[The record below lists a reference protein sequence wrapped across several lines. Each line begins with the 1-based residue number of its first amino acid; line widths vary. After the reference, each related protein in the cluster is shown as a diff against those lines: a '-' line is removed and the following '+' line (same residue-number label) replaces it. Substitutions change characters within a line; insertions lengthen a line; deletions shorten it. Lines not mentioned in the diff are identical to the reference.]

1 MNMQA
6 MLKQAQK
13 MQNDM
18 MKEKAIIDE
27 TIYEGKSSLVSVK
40 VKGTKELVEVIIVNE
55 EGIMVAPAPK
65 DIDETTYMF
74 SPKVLDR
81 ANVVEFNPKRE
92 DVLKLFHGCTE
103 TKDCIRAKTGIAT
116 SDMSWG

>member
-40 VKGTKELVEVIIVNE
+40 MKGTKELVEVKIDADSLESDDIEMLQDMIVVAINE
-55 EGIMVAPAPK
+55 ANKQIDK
-65 DIDETTYMF
+65 DTEQKMGKFTQGM
-74 SPKVLDR
+74 PG
-81 ANVVEFNPKRE
+81 
-92 DVLKLFHGCTE
+92 LF
-103 TKDCIRAKTGIAT
+103 
-116 SDMSWG
+116 